1 LSVERYVANAMTG
14 VYLPDCLR
22 TLVENPSDV
31 EDFAVAGV
39 APLDGAR
46 GQVTGVA
53 RHPIELLLA
62 QDLVLLDLMFFTVVG
77 HVGGVLPRDYLGG
90 DEVALVVRST
100 HDNWVP
106 VGVPSTM
113 KGVRGDGAV
122 SDGAVDPSICLTVG
136 CMEMSRVVV
145 RRVQRWIHI

>member
-14 VYLPDCLR
+14 VYLKQENVRVGSESIGETNLPDCLR

-39 APLDGAR
+39 APLDGPR

-62 QDLVLLDLMFFTVVG
+62 QDLNTRL
-77 HVGGVLPRDYLGG
+77 
-90 DEVALVVRST
+90 
-100 HDNWVP
+100 
-106 VGVPSTM
+106 
-113 KGVRGDGAV
+113 
-122 SDGAVDPSICLTVG
+122 
-136 CMEMSRVVV
+136 SR
-145 RRVQRWIHI
+145 

>member
-1 LSVERYVANAMTG
+1 LSVERYVANAVTG
-14 VYLPDCLR
+14 VYLKQENVRVGSESIGETNLPDCLR

-62 QDLVLLDLMFFTVVG
+62 QDLNTRL
-77 HVGGVLPRDYLGG
+77 
-90 DEVALVVRST
+90 
-100 HDNWVP
+100 
-106 VGVPSTM
+106 
-113 KGVRGDGAV
+113 
-122 SDGAVDPSICLTVG
+122 
-136 CMEMSRVVV
+136 SR
-145 RRVQRWIHI
+145 